1 VETARLWRSLG
12 FYSSRNDGQF
22 CIHCVTGPDEY
33 NTVVDN
39 NVYTNLMARENLR
52 YAAETVERLREH
64 RPDLFTVLVHKTRLD
79 LSEVSEWKQAADRM
93 YMPYDERLQITP
105 QDDQFLN
112 QEPWDFDRTPADKY
126 PLLLFF
132 HPLTIYRYQV
142 IKQADLVLAMLLLGH
157 EFSADLKRRNFAYY
171 DPITT
176 GDSSLSACIQSI
188 MAAEVGER
196 DKALEYARVA
206 TVMDLGDVAGN
217 VKDGCHIAAMGG
229 VWMIFVY
236 GFAGLRDY
244 GGQLCFWPALPDVLH
259 CIRFQLVYQGQSLE
273 VNVGQERTEYRLKHG
288 TGLTIRHEEEEVKLS
303 ADNPSM
309 QRPNR
314 RPDRQVGE
322 SA

>member
-1 VETARLWRSLG
+1 M
-12 FYSSRNDGQF
+12 F
-22 CIHCVTGPDEY
+22 
-33 NTVVDN
+33 
-39 NVYTNLMARENLR
+39 
-52 YAAETVERLREH
+52 
-64 RPDLFTVLVHKTRLD
+64 
-79 LSEVSEWKQAADRM
+79 
-93 YMPYDERLQITP
+93 
-105 QDDQFLN
+105 
-112 QEPWDFDRTPADKY
+112 
-126 PLLLFF
+126 
-132 HPLTIYRYQV
+132 
-142 IKQADLVLAMLLLGH
+142 LLGH
-157 EFSADLKRRNFAYY
+157 EFAPDLKRRNFAFY

-206 TVMDLGDVAGN
+206 TVMDLGDVSGN

-259 CIRFQLVYQGQSLE
+259 CIRFQLQYQGQTLE

-288 TGLTIRHEEEEVKLS
+288 TGLTIRHEKEEVKLS
-303 ADNPSM
+303 ADNPSV

-314 RPDRQVGE
+314 TPDRELGK